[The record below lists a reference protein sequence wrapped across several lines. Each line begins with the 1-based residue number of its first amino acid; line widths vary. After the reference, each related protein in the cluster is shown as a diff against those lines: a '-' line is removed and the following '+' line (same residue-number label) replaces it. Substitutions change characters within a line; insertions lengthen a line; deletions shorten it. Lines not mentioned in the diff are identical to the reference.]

1 MNILRNLRIGSRLA
15 AAFTLLL
22 LFLLAV
28 AAFALV
34 QMEKQS
40 EVTRVIVDEQALRVS
55 LAEALQRHAQAAALP
70 LLQLLVTP
78 ERDKRI
84 PLYKQMDDEN
94 AAADNALDQLLKATS
109 NSEDKMALDTLAK
122 LRGSY
127 ADLFRETVEQIEISG
142 TQMARQHF
150 VEKTQPALLDLL
162 KLSAA
167 RVALEHQA
175 MQAGRQGLEQA
186 VAKAHVLVITMTV
199 LAMLLGTGLA
209 WAVTRSIVAPL
220 AQALAFADAVA
231 EGELEGRLS
240 VTGKD
245 ETAALASALLTMQKS
260 LSTLIGAIRA
270 SAGEVH
276 GAAADMVLP
285 VEKVRS
291 GSAAQHEAVASV
303 SATVAG
309 FVDETRNIAI
319 AADQTRQQAGQ
330 ARDLAL
336 QGCRLI
342 ADASREVVSISL
354 TVSDSATS
362 VEALRERALS
372 VRTLL
377 STVREIA
384 DQTNLLALN
393 ASIEAARAGESGRGF
408 AVVAD
413 EVRKLADRTSQA
425 TTEINTVIDAIDRET
440 GIAVERIG
448 HGRSEMQRGV
458 TLIEGIVLPLTELSE
473 GAQRSLEQLDELSD
487 TLARQVR
494 ESDAIANSIT
504 QIGTMA
510 TESLASAGQVG
521 QTTVSLKSLSV
532 DLTEQVGR
540 FRLA

>member
-55 LAEALQRHAQAAALP
+55 LAESLQRHAQGAALP

-94 AAADNALDQLLKATS
+94 AAADNALDQLLKATI
-109 NSEDKMALDTLAK
+109 NAEDKMALDTLAK

-175 MQAGRQGLEQA
+175 MQAGRQGLERA
-186 VAKAHVLVITMTV
+186 VTRAHVLVITMTV
-199 LAMLLGTGLA
+199 LAVLLGAGLA

-220 AQALAFADAVA
+220 AQALTFADAVA
-231 EGELEGRLS
+231 DGELEGRLS

-276 GAAADMVLP
+276 GAAAAMVLP

-309 FVDETRNIAI
+309 FVDETRNIAA

-342 ADASREVVSISL
+342 ADASREVVSISV

-504 QIGTMA
+504 RIGTMA
-510 TESLASAGQVG
+510 TESLVSAGQVG
-521 QTTVSLKSLSV
+521 QTTISLKSLSV